1 MNISIVGHDLKF
13 LSPIISA
20 IKNRSDWILK
30 IFEYEGHQIP
40 KKVRDDI
47 FLKTSNVIFCE
58 WLLSNSIWF
67 SNNIQENQ
75 KLIIR
80 LHAQEIR
87 NKKISDVFSYINWDN
102 VYHLIVISPEI
113 LDQILSLNILPINK
127 ISYIPNSIPFNFN
140 AVEKQNNIKNRYVLG
155 MVGIVPA
162 LKRIDIAFDVIR
174 ELFSINK
181 NFTLR
186 IKTKMPTDFPWMLD
200 RKGELTWYEEIF
212 HKNQDLITSKAVVFD
227 PYNTQME
234 DWYKNI
240 GHIISTSDSEGSH
253 QAIAEGMFFGCIP
266 AIRSWQ
272 GASRIYPPEF
282 VCSNFLDLSKLI
294 LSASEIDNF
303 VKLSKASRKFSIE
316 NFSYR
321 STVDPIL
328 NLFK

>member
-1 MNISIVGHDLKF
+1 MNIGLVGHDLKF

-20 IKNRSDWILK
+20 IKNRSDWTLK

-40 KKVRDDI
+40 EKVRDDI

-58 WLLSNSIWF
+58 WLLSNAIWF
-67 SNNIQENQ
+67 SNNIHENQ

-87 NKKISDVFSYINWDN
+87 NKKIADVFSYINWDN

-113 LDQILSLNILPINK
+113 LDQILGLNLLPPNK
-127 ISYIPNSIPFNFN
+127 ISCIPNSIPFNFN
-140 AVEKQNNIKNRYVLG
+140 PTEKQNKMNSRYVLG

-162 LKRIDIAFDVIR
+162 LKRLDIAFDLIR
-174 ELFSINK
+174 ELFSANK
-181 NFTLR
+181 NYTLR
-186 IKTKMPTDFPWMLD
+186 IKTKMPSDFPWMLD
-200 RKGELTWYEEIF
+200 RKGELSWYEEIF
-212 HKNQDLITSKAVVFD
+212 HKNRDLITSQVVIFD
-227 PYNTQME
+227 PYNDQME

-282 VCSNFLDLSKLI
+282 IGSNFLDLSKLI
-294 LSASEIDNF
+294 LAATEIDNF
-303 VKLSKASRKFSIE
+303 LTLSEASRNFSFE

-321 STVDPIL
+321 TTVDPVL
-328 NLFK
+328 NLFQ